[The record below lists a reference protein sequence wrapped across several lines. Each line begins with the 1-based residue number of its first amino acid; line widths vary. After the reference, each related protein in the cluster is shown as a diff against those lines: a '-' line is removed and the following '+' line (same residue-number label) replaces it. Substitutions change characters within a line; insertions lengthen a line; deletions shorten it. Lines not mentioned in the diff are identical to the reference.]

1 MAVGWRAAVSG
12 ARGVLAGAGRARQR
26 WAACSLAMRS
36 SARFP
41 ASHFHRHRLQQI
53 VKGGFKGGRD
63 SEGGG
68 KAAPRFGA
76 GNLEPIRRVAAGDA
90 LLPGFYAPA

>member
-1 MAVGWRAAVSG
+1 MVVGWRATVSG
-12 ARGVLAGAGRARQR
+12 ARGVLAGD
-26 WAACSLAMRS
+26 AACSLAMRS

-41 ASHFHRHRLQQI
+41 ASHFNRHRHQQI
-53 VKGGFKGGRD
+53 VEGGFKGGRD

-76 GNLEPIRRVAAGDA
+76 GNLEPIRVWRLVMRFCRVFTLLLDA
-90 LLPGFYAPA
+90 KS

>member
-1 MAVGWRAAVSG
+1 MVVGWRATVSG
-12 ARGVLAGAGRARQR
+12 ARGSLAPGVLAGD
-26 WAACSLAMRS
+26 AACSLAMRS

-41 ASHFHRHRLQQI
+41 ASHFNRHRHQQI
-53 VKGGFKGGRD
+53 VEGGFKGGRD

>member
-1 MAVGWRAAVSG
+1 
-12 ARGVLAGAGRARQR
+12 
-26 WAACSLAMRS
+26 MRS

-41 ASHFHRHRLQQI
+41 ASHFHRDHHQQI
-53 VKGGFKGGRD
+53 AEGGFKGGSD

-90 LLPGFYAPA
+90 LLPGFHAPA